1 MKKIRIA
8 QIGTSVNSHGSD
20 VWCRL
25 LKNSDVFEVVG
36 YAFPENEREKFP
48 QRASFFDGY
57 REMTVDEILSDPEI
71 DAVAVETEEIYL
83 TKYALMVAR
92 AGKHLHMEKP
102 GSQDLS
108 SFEELI
114 SEVKKNGKAFHLGY
128 MYRYSA
134 YVTEL
139 LSQVRSG
146 ELGDI
151 ISVEAQMNCI
161 HPKEVRQWLSCFKG
175 GMMFFLG
182 CHLIDLIIK
191 IQGQPERITPYNRSS
206 GLDDVKAEDFGMAVL
221 EYKNGI
227 SFAKTVSCEIGGFE
241 RRQLVVTGTKK
252 TVELKP
258 LEWHSPEGW
267 GQSTY
272 RTEYTSCGWWD
283 RGEKSTS
290 PAYDRYDNMMRAFAS
305 YCRGDAVNPDTP
317 DSELE
322 LFKATL
328 AACGAYK

>member
-1 MKKIRIA
+1 MQTEEEVA
-8 QIGTSVNSHGSD
+8 LFAEQVNSALLVKAKELMGEDMGIPLGASVGAVFVPMHGDNYDSLF
-20 VWCRL
+20 RL
-25 LKNSDVFEVVG
+25 ADQAM
-36 YAFPENEREKFP
+36 Y
-48 QRASFFDGY
+48 
-57 REMTVDEILSDPEI
+57 
-71 DAVAVETEEIYL
+71 
-83 TKYALMVAR
+83 
-92 AGKHLHMEKP
+92 
-102 GSQDLS
+102 
-108 SFEELI
+108 
-114 SEVKKNGKAFHLGY
+114 EVKKNGKAFHLGY

-139 LSQVRSG
+139 LSQVRNG

-151 ISVEAQMNCI
+151 ISVEAPMNCI
-161 HPKEVRQWLSCFKG
+161 HPEEVRQWLSCFKG

-191 IQGQPERITPYNRSS
+191 IQGMPERITPYNRSS
-206 GLDDVKAEDFGMAVL
+206 GLDGVTAEDFGMAVL
-221 EYKNGI
+221 EYKNGV
-227 SFAKTVSCEIGGFE
+227 SFAKTVACEVGGFE

-258 LEWHSPEGW
+258 LEWCSPEGW

-283 RGEKSTS
+283 KGEKSVS

-328 AACGAYK
+328 VACGIEV

>member
-1 MKKIRIA
+1 MNKIRVA

-20 VWCRL
+20 IWSRFVS
-25 LKNSDVFEVVG
+25 NSDLFEVVG
-36 YAFPENEREKFP
+36 YAFPENEKEKFP
-48 QRASFFDGY
+48 QRVTVFDGY
-57 REMTVDEILSDPEI
+57 REMTVDEIISDPTI

-114 SEVKKNGKAFHLGY
+114 AEVKKNGKVFHLGY
-128 MYRYSA
+128 MYRYNPFII
-134 YVTEL
+134 EL
-139 LSQVRSG
+139 LTQVKNG

-182 CHLIDLIIK
+182 CHLIDLITK
-191 IQGQPERITPYNRSS
+191 MQGMPERITPYNRSS
-206 GLDDVKAEDFGMAVL
+206 GLDGVTTEDFSMAVL
-221 EYKNGI
+221 EYKNGV

-252 TVELKP
+252 TVEIKP
-258 LEWHSPEGW
+258 LEWWPESGS
-267 GQSTY
+267 GQGTY
-272 RTEYTSCGWWD
+272 KTEYTSSGWWD
-283 RGEKSTS
+283 CGERSVSETH
-290 PAYDRYDNMMRAFAS
+290 DRYDTMMRAFAS

-322 LFKATL
+322 LFKTVL
-328 AACGAYK
+328 TACGVN